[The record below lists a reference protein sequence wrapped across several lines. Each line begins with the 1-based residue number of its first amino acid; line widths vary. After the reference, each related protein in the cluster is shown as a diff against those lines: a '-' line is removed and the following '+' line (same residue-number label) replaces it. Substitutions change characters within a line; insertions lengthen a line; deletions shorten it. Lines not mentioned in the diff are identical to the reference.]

1 MTKRRTSKWTNEDD
15 TLDEQFVFKVTLV
28 LRNISCNDEDL
39 IDQAVDIL
47 RDTLENNL
55 NVDDIRSIEVQLL
68 ERKI

>member
-39 IDQAVDIL
+39 IDQAVDVL
-47 RDTLENNL
+47 RDALENNL
-55 NVDDIRSIEVQLL
+55 DADDIRSIEVQLL

>member
-39 IDQAVDIL
+39 IDQAVDVL
-47 RDTLENNL
+47 RDALENNL
-55 NVDDIRSIEVQLL
+55 DADDIRSIEVQLL
-68 ERKI
+68 ERKS